1 MNIKQ
6 FIDDLALNEAE
17 SVRINC
23 PSCRGKKT
31 FTAIKMDGSII
42 FNCYRLGCNTKGAVR
57 SGYSREDIAT
67 ILNKKNNV
75 PAVDE
80 PHKFVFP
87 EYVSHDIDN
96 KRMYKFIDKWNLHDT
111 YLLYDVKDE
120 RAVFP
125 IRSRQGM
132 ILDAVG
138 RSLTGKQPKWLRYSG
153 KADFFLSSKTDNT
166 YCAVVVE
173 DVISAIAIAE
183 NMDATGFALL
193 GTSLSSK
200 SRQELCKYHKVIVA
214 LDPDAKNKTLS
225 LTKELRAT
233 QSIVHAMSLQDD
245 VKYRNYVDL
254 KRLDGLINMN
264 RRVSV

>member
-17 SVRINC
+17 TVRIDC

-31 FTAIKMDGSII
+31 FTAIKMDGSTI
-42 FNCYRLGCNTKGAVR
+42 FNCYKLGCGTKGAVR

-67 ILNKKNNV
+67 ILNKKNSV
-75 PAVDE
+75 PVIDE
-80 PHKFVFP
+80 PQKFVFP

-96 KRMYKFIDKWNLHDT
+96 RWMHKFIDKWNLHDT

-125 IRSRQGM
+125 IRSRNGM

-138 RSLTGKQPKWLRYSG
+138 RSLTGKSPKWLRYSG

-214 LDPDAKNKTLS
+214 LDPDARNKTLS

-245 VKYRNYVDL
+245 IKYKNYVDL

-264 RRVSV
+264 RRTAV

>member
-17 SVRINC
+17 SVRIDC

-31 FTAIKMDGSII
+31 FTAIKMDGSTL
-42 FNCYRLGCNTKGAVR
+42 FNCYKLGCNTKGAVR

-67 ILNKKNNV
+67 ILNKKNSV
-75 PAVDE
+75 PTTSE
-80 PHKFVFP
+80 PEKFVFP

-96 KRMYKFIDKWNLHDT
+96 KHMHKFIDKWNLHDT

-132 ILDAVG
+132 VLDAVG
-138 RSLTGKQPKWLRYSG
+138 RSLTGKQPKWLRYNG

-173 DVISAIAIAE
+173 DVISAITVAKVCPNVTGIAI
-183 NMDATGFALL
+183 L
-193 GTSLSSK
+193 GTNINYDHMEYLQDYTK
-200 SRQELCKYHKVIVA
+200 IIVA
-214 LDPDAKNKTLS
+214 LDPDATHK
-225 LTKELRAT
+225 
-233 QSIVHAMSLQDD
+233 SIEYKREIESWTGINTMVMMLQDD
-245 VKYRNYVDL
+245 IKYKTEEDVL
-254 KRLDGLINMN
+254 KLKEYTQ
-264 RRVSV
+264 

>member
-6 FIDDLALNEAE
+6 FIDDLALIEAE

-23 PSCRGKKT
+23 PPCRCKKT
-31 FTAIKMDGSII
+31 FTAIKMDGSTI

-67 ILNKKNNV
+67 ILNKKNSV

-96 KRMYKFIDKWNLHDT
+96 RWMHKFIDKWNLHDT

-125 IRSRQGM
+125 IRSRNGM
-132 ILDAVG
+132 VLDAVG
-138 RSLTGKQPKWLRYSG
+138 RSLTGKSPKWLRYSG
-153 KADFFLSSKTDNT
+153 RADFFLSSKTDNT

-264 RRVSV
+264 REVR